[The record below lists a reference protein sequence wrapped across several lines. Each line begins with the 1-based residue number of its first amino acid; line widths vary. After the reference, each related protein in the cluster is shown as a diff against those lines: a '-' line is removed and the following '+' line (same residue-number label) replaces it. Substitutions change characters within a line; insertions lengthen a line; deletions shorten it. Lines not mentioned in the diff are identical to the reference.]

1 VSKAEV
7 SIPLPAGLQGVPPVR
22 GAPAVHATE
31 KGMERSVSRVGFGY
45 DAHRFVEGR
54 PLILGGV
61 RIPHSMGLLGHSDSD
76 VLTHAIIDALI
87 GALGKGDIGKHF
99 PDDDPSL
106 KNANSLLM
114 LRKVMVWVKEERW
127 RINNVDATVV
137 AQQPKL
143 APHIDVMK
151 EALSGVLDTE
161 MNRIN
166 IKAKT
171 TEGMGFCGREEGMEA
186 FAVVSLIHFVD
197 ED

>member
-1 VSKAEV
+1 V
-7 SIPLPAGLQGVPPVR
+7 
-22 GAPAVHATE
+22 
-31 KGMERSVSRVGFGY
+31 ERSVSRVGFGY

-54 PLILGGV
+54 PLILGGAL
-61 RIPHSMGLLGHSDSD
+61 IPHSMGLLGHSDAD
-76 VLTHAIIDALI
+76 VLTHAIMDALI

-106 KNANSLLM
+106 RNANSLLM

-137 AQQPKL
+137 AQQPRL
-143 APHIDVMK
+143 APHIDAMR

-166 IKAKT
+166 VKAKT

>member
-1 VSKAEV
+1 
-7 SIPLPAGLQGVPPVR
+7 
-22 GAPAVHATE
+22 
-31 KGMERSVSRVGFGY
+31 MSRVGFGY

-54 PLILGGV
+54 SLILGGV
-61 RIPHSMGLLGHSDSD
+61 LVPHSMGLFGHSDAD

-99 PDDDPSL
+99 PDNDPSL

-114 LRKVMVWVKEERW
+114 LQKVMAWAKEERW

-143 APHIDVMK
+143 SSHIGAMR
-151 EALSGVLDTE
+151 EALSGALDAE
-161 MNRIN
+161 MDRIN

-186 FAVVSLIHFVD
+186 FAVVSLIHFTD